1 MAWERER
8 LGEHPDADADA
19 ADEEMVPWIT
29 MWRLSSFL
37 VSATCVRL
45 VMEVWEEQRAGRDEL
60 GHNGDAND
68 QED

>member
-8 LGEHPDADADA
+8 LGEHPDADAD
-19 ADEEMVPWIT
+19 DEEMVPWIT

-45 VMEVWEEQRAGRDEL
+45 VMEVWEEQRAGR
-60 GHNGDAND
+60 GRSGAGGR
-68 QED
+68 